1 MDKLEIRSCMVMV
14 YSTAVMF
21 SILSRFHL
29 LAEFDDGK
37 RSCRKCLA
45 GHNERRRK
53 PQVGIHSGKAGR
65 LLQLYPVESC
75 LMRNTK
81 RVTGDLSKPED
92 NTSFT
97 FRPLSSIP
105 ITNGHPQSRSLFPS
119 YSEKQVPLLHKNGA
133 TSATGNVFSE
143 NNNQYHPPSLGGQS
157 SGSQSLFQDTSLG
170 SEDFNVFNT
179 ESAVQGLS

>member
-53 PQVGIHSGKAGR
+53 PQ
-65 LLQLYPVESC
+65 
-75 LMRNTK
+75 
-81 RVTGDLSKPED
+81 
-92 NTSFT
+92 
-97 FRPLSSIP
+97 
-105 ITNGHPQSRSLFPS
+105 
-119 YSEKQVPLLHKNGA
+119 PLLIDTVAHI
-133 TSATGNVFSE
+133 GN
-143 NNNQYHPPSLGGQS
+143 
-157 SGSQSLFQDTSLG
+157 
-170 SEDFNVFNT
+170 
-179 ESAVQGLS
+179 